1 MLLLDICVD
10 GPMVYSPEDKRS
22 RRPSDESVFEHCH
35 VRLRDSFR
43 PKSTILNIE
52 CSLGNVVVRPVKRG
66 RKVRVSI
73 SGDVEMPKDARIRIK
88 HVSSRKASDQQ
99 DKVIITSA
107 GRSKN
112 ANIETI
118 IEIPESLSHIN
129 VDAMGTVLVSETHPL
144 DELYVKTYEGI
155 SCFASA
161 SSYRLDA
168 VAHGD
173 VLLAPVLACDATAKV
188 DVLWGS
194 VMTSPRNT
202 SSVDSSRFHC
212 DPCRKPDDS
221 AFVPAHDGHVLE
233 IRGAAPWGTLTVC

>member
-1 MLLLDICVD
+1 MLLLDICIE
-10 GPMVYSPEDKRS
+10 GPMVYSPEDKRP
-22 RRPSDESVFEHCH
+22 RRPSDEPVFERRH

-52 CSLGNVVVRPVKRG
+52 CGLGNVVVRSVKRG
-66 RKVRVSI
+66 RKVRVTV
-73 SGDVEMPKDARIRIK
+73 SGDIEMLKTARIHIK
-88 HVSSRKASDQQ
+88 HLSSRKTSNQQ
-99 DKVIITSA
+99 DKVIITCT
-107 GRSKN
+107 GHKY
-112 ANIETI
+112 ANIETVV
-118 IEIPESLSHIN
+118 EVPESLSHIN
-129 VDAMGTVLVSETHPL
+129 VDAIGTVIVSETHPL
-144 DELYVKTYEGI
+144 DELCVKTYEGI

-161 SSYRLDA
+161 SSYCLDV

-173 VLLAPVLACDATAKV
+173 VLLAPALACDATARM

-194 VMTSPRNT
+194 VMVSPRNT

-212 DPCRKPDDS
+212 NPKSKPNDS